1 MSDEQADPAAPAAEG
16 SEAPSTD
23 PPGTSAAEQPTSE
36 DQSGTN
42 EAAILS
48 VLQNSKVDGGKKSAW
63 QMTKETFGMSEGGRR
78 QKDDVLCDTPE
89 EAMNSLKSLYLASKS
104 ESDKKWEFSL
114 TPLEPLNAT
123 HDDLLRA
130 FVLWSFKEG
139 PGNYNVSKAFRRLES
154 YASWMEDHRKD
165 LEEPLTVQSI
175 LEASKAWNMKLTHDK
190 YGRLVWWIAFGEIDT
205 EAIKSKISLQDSLRY
220 CVWLTHVVLFDKKAQ
235 ENGMVLMQSL
245 GNKGMVATLTL
256 VPMDLGTKLDR
267 LTIGVLPLKMNEL
280 YLFHHG
286 LWVSMLM
293 GLMKPFMSKKM
304 RERLKVVPRNTDLQV
319 ALDESVGRDTIP
331 VGFAGLTGEVEN
343 DIIQTDFIGTVAPAE
358 ETE

>member
-1 MSDEQADPAAPAAEG
+1 
-16 SEAPSTD
+16 
-23 PPGTSAAEQPTSE
+23 
-36 DQSGTN
+36 
-42 EAAILS
+42 
-48 VLQNSKVDGGKKSAW
+48 
-63 QMTKETFGMSEGGRR
+63 MTKETFGMSEGGSR

-89 EAMNSLKSLYLASKS
+89 EAMNSLKSMYLASKS

-123 HDDLLRA
+123 LDDLLRA
-130 FVLWSFKEG
+130 FVLWSFKEV

-190 YGRLVWWIAFGEIDT
+190 YGRLVWWIAFGDIDT

-267 LTIGVLPLKMNEL
+267 LTIGAPKTCPKLLLTLHAVVSISVSKPECCWFRVLGRCSDCLCVTTGVLPLKMNEL

-304 RERLKVVPRNTDLQV
+304 RERLKVVPRNTDLQI

-331 VGFAGLTGEVEN
+331 VGFAGLTGEVEK
-343 DIIQTDFIGTVAPAE
+343 DIIHTDFISTVAPAE